1 MHRTATFVVPFLLV
15 LVIAIA
21 EMATAIYT
29 PSLSLVARHF
39 LVTEAAAQWTVS
51 INLLGLALSGPLY
64 GPCSDAYGRRATL
77 RVGMGL
83 FFVGSVFSLLAPSM
97 ALLLGARL
105 IQGLGAGVAVVVSF
119 AAVRDLFDEKNSA
132 EVLSCMGMAIALS
145 PGLAPVLG
153 GYLTH
158 HHGWQMCFGVVSVA
172 SFVLLL
178 LLFLWMPETLREE
191 NRTAFSL
198 KVMGQGY
205 KGVFQNPRFLK
216 MASIPSLMIGGLW
229 GVLSGIPVLFTGYLN
244 VSVQDYGYYG
254 FSGVAL
260 YVLGTLVNSKLVH
273 RVCLRTLLLVG
284 LSLCMTSALLL
295 GVFSYGSLTS
305 PLIIQGLIFPFSFGL
320 AFILPNG
327 TALAFGEVQ
336 EGVGTSAA
344 FLGSLEMALG
354 AVGVFLVGAFFE
366 GTALP
371 IAGLMFGS
379 SLLSFLLY
387 ALLRKK
393 DNKQGC
399 EDSVIV

>member
-1 MHRTATFVVPFLLV
+1 
-15 LVIAIA
+15 
-21 EMATAIYT
+21 
-29 PSLSLVARHF
+29 
-39 LVTEAAAQWTVS
+39 
-51 INLLGLALSGPLY
+51 
-64 GPCSDAYGRRATL
+64 
-77 RVGMGL
+77 
-83 FFVGSVFSLLAPSM
+83 
-97 ALLLGARL
+97 
-105 IQGLGAGVAVVVSF
+105 VVVSF
-119 AAVRDLFDEKNSA
+119 AAVRDLFDEKKSA
-132 EVLSCMGMAIALS
+132 EILSYMGMAIALS

-153 GYLTH
+153 GYLTYH
-158 HHGWQMCFGVVSVA
+158 YGWQMCFGVVSVA
-172 SFVLLL
+172 AFVLLL

-198 KVMGQGY
+198 KAMGQGY

-216 MASIPSLMIGGLW
+216 MACIPSLMIGGLW
-229 GVLSGIPVLFTGYLN
+229 GLLSGIPVLFTGYLN
-244 VSVQDYGYYG
+244 VPVQDYGYYG

-284 LSLCMTSALLL
+284 LGLCMISALLL

-305 PLIIQGLIFPFSFGL
+305 PLIIQGLLFPFSFGL

-336 EGVGTSAA
+336 AGVGTSAA

-354 AVGVFLVGAFFE
+354 AVGVFLVGTFFE

-379 SLLSFLLY
+379 SFLSILLY
-387 ALLRKK
+387 GHLIKK
-393 DNKQGC
+393 DERRDMKIQ
-399 EDSVIV
+399 

>member
-1 MHRTATFVVPFLLV
+1 
-15 LVIAIA
+15 
-21 EMATAIYT
+21 
-29 PSLSLVARHF
+29 
-39 LVTEAAAQWTVS
+39 
-51 INLLGLALSGPLY
+51 
-64 GPCSDAYGRRATL
+64 
-77 RVGMGL
+77 MGL

-119 AAVRDLFDEKNSA
+119 AAVRDLFDEKKSA
-132 EVLSCMGMAIALS
+132 EVLSYMGMAIALS

-327 TALAFGEVQ
+327 TALALGEVQ